1 MSWLQDPVHRT
12 LAGALD
18 GLARRESLIAAN
30 LANIDTPG
38 YVPQSV
44 PFEGALQAALAEARS
59 PAGQRV
65 STRGGPG
72 SAAPGEMRRT
82 DPRHMVASRPPS
94 AARGTTGD
102 VPFAGS
108 IRNDGNRADL
118 ESEMAALAD
127 TQLRFAAVGRLTT
140 GRLAMLRDA
149 ITGGR

>member
-1 MSWLQDPVHRT
+1 MSWLQDPIQRT

-44 PFEGALQAALAEARS
+44 AFEGVLQAALAGARPATGDGS
-59 PAGQRV
+59 GSAGQPAQPA
-65 STRGGPG
+65 T
-72 SAAPGEMRRT
+72 GEMLRT
-82 DPRHMVASRPPS
+82 DPRHMTASGRAGPDSTGPS
-94 AARGTTGD
+94 AFVA
-102 VPFAGS
+102 S
-108 IRNDGNRADL
+108 IRNDGNQVDL
-118 ESEMAALAD
+118 ESEMAALAE
-127 TQLRFAAVGRLTT
+127 TQLRFAAVGRLTS